1 MSPRGPCGPEARP
14 TSYVCV
20 RRMSALTSRG
30 AHHGQ
35 KIRGRLRRAQTFPR
49 ALGIEITFSPE
60 GRTGTRNIRMSTSA
74 ENTVSTVSMV
84 SAVRSRESRGDQ
96 AILAEVRK

>member
-35 KIRGRLRRAQTFPR
+35 KIRGRLRRAQTFLR

-60 GRTGTRNIRMSTSA
+60 GRTGTRTIRMRRVPKTPSVPSA
-74 ENTVSTVSMV
+74 WSVL
-84 SAVRSRESRGDQ
+84 SAVVNLE
-96 AILAEVRK
+96 AIKPFSLR